1 MALNKVTFNINTAG
15 LGTPLA
21 SKDHISGIVYYND
34 TLPSGFGVADRIKT
48 VFSLADA
55 ETLGIIEGSADH
67 GVEWY
72 HIREFFQKQPQG
84 ELWIGYYAVPGVPAT
99 HDFTEIKTVQDT
111 ALGTI
116 RQFGVFYPNS
126 AYSDAIVTAMQAV
139 ATTLKGESKPCS
151 ILYGAEISGTADLS
165 TLSDLRLLT
174 APNVSVCIGQDG
186 AGKGAA
192 LFISTALSV
201 TDMGAKLGAVSAANV
216 NESISFYEKF
226 PMVTDG
232 TEFDVAHF
240 ANGDAVALA
249 ATSLVEAID
258 TKGYIFLV
266 KEVGFSNTFNNDSY
280 SAVAITNDLATIEN
294 NRTIDK
300 ATRNLRTFIV
310 PKLGSPLRVNPDGTL
325 REDTIKT
332 FKALGDRALSSME
345 ADGELSAY
353 EVIINALQDVV
364 TSSTLEITVKLV
376 PVGVAREITINL
388 GFVPNL

>member
-1 MALNKVTFNINTAG
+1 MALNKVIFNVNTAG

-21 SKDHISGIVYYND
+21 SKDHISGLVYYNN
-34 TLPSGFGVADRIKT
+34 TLPSGFGATDRIKT
-48 VFSLADA
+48 VFSLAGA
-55 ETLGIIEGSADH
+55 EALGIIEGSAAH

-72 HIREFFQKQPQG
+72 HIREFFEKQPNG
-84 ELWIGYYAVPGVPAT
+84 ELWIGYFAVPVGAPTFV
-99 HDFTEIKTVQDT
+99 DVKTVQDT

-116 RQFGVFYPNS
+116 RQFGVFWSDTVFADAQVS
-126 AYSDAIVTAMQAV
+126 ALQAV
-139 ATTLKGESKPCS
+139 ATTLKAESKPVQ
-151 ILYGAEISGTADLS
+151 ILYGGDISAVVSLS
-165 TLSDLRLLT
+165 TLTDQRLLL

-192 LFISTALSV
+192 LYISKGYSI
-201 TDMGAKLGAVSAANV
+201 TDLGAKLGAVSAANV
-216 NESISFYEKF
+216 NESISYYEKF

-232 TEFDVAHF
+232 IEFDVAHF

-249 ATSLVEAID
+249 ATALVDAID
-258 TKGYIFLV
+258 TKGYLFMI

-280 SAVAITNDLATIEN
+280 TSVAITNDLATIEN

-332 FKALGDRALSSME
+332 FKALGTRALSSME
-345 ADGELSAY
+345 ADGELSAF
-353 EVIINALQDVV
+353 EVIINANQDVV
-364 TSSTLEITVKLV
+364 TTGQLEITVKLV
-376 PVGVAREITINL
+376 PVGVAREIIINI